1 MIPNF
6 KEILSEL
13 SYRVDG
19 GIPDLTKESHVN
31 HLIDI
36 LRENG
41 ISDAAQLAQK
51 ARVYFSYLNEV
62 GTSDKALQKT
72 LDTTFKNPETKK
84 MVKVSSALGYDK
96 KSQAYNIAKGMFQK
110 AGHSMDDI
118 DMIDT
123 EPGDEEQPTNVFGK
137 KDGGG
142 KVFEP
147 ETPTR
152 PQPTTSPTD
161 SDENP
166 EGTYD
171 PNNQLQR
178 AVVEAKNSTE
188 LMSALD
194 VMAEDEKGK
203 MLDKVMAGA
212 GGPVA
217 STGETL
223 CVEAQSD
230 LIQGRYN
237 PKEIRESEEYKSE
250 FANVRNVMNGNDK
263 RAKTALVKELEN
275 ISDKFGYYKE
285 DGSPDYTLAMAMKA
299 ESDLYIK
306 QNLPTFKKTQVSKTK
321 FKKDEDRVSWMKAS
335 FYSSYSLMNNGPVD
349 WNRKKG
355 NGRVMKANASTDGA
369 AKQLLLDGYKN
380 AKTPEE
386 KEHYQK
392 QLKVWDKFKGYHDT
406 YLVYTNDKGHSSIF
420 HISNKKSDD
429 LDDPQNNTTP
439 QKRIQNYAA
448 AAREAKLS
456 PQAAKS
462 VAKAQDVAMAGSADN
477 DNIAKSGYSEIKDVA
492 LVTSLA
498 GRLPSRGET
507 DVKDEYYTSLKK
519 DKAIKD
525 WYKKEY
531 GAKWEAKW
539 NAAKPQEVIG
549 LAMKIASD
557 KNTDISNLSGNFT
570 KFILKQGQLA
580 QSIFVKAQSGMN
592 AKQISEKF
600 NRIYSPKEI
609 EAILKSPTMKMMAD
623 KKAEHA
629 AGLEGVHKGFIASLH
644 KADGTKPGQSG
655 PNGPAVE
662 TYVAGTLRSLHI
674 DTYITN
680 YDDSVQIEM
689 GGVGCV
695 PADVRGCMANLSGF
709 KGDISTPEGR
719 VALNKHLTK
728 NVKVDADSDAVYLL
742 GGDGKTRT
750 YLASDTWRQ
759 AGSSKKIATGFGRNL
774 RGCLKK
780 SVGQRNAN
788 KRNKK

>member
-6 KEILSEL
+6 KEILAEL

-19 GIPDLTKESHVN
+19 GIPDLNKESHVN

-41 ISDAAQLAQK
+41 ISDAAHLAQK
-51 ARVYFSYLNEV
+51 ARVYFSYLNEA
-62 GTSDKALQKT
+62 GTPNKALQKT
-72 LDTTFKNPETKK
+72 LDTTFKNPETNK
-84 MVKVSSALGYDK
+84 MVKVSSALGYDRK
-96 KSQAYNIAKGMFQK
+96 TQAYNIAKGMFQK
-110 AGHSMDDI
+110 AGHSMKDI

-137 KDGGG
+137 KGSGG

-147 ETPTR
+147 ETPPT

-171 PNNQLQR
+171 PNNKLQR
-178 AVVEAKNSTE
+178 AVVEAKNPNQ

-194 VMAEDEKGK
+194 VMAEDEKSK

-223 CVEAQSD
+223 CVEAQSN

-237 PKEIRESEEYKSE
+237 PKQIRDSKEYKAE
-250 FANVRNVMNGNDK
+250 FANVRSVMDGNDK

-306 QNLPTFKKTQVSKTK
+306 QNLPIFKKTQVSKTK

-349 WNRKKG
+349 WDRKKG
-355 NGRVMKANASTDGA
+355 NGRVMKANANTDGA

-507 DVKDEYYTSLKK
+507 DVKDEYYNSLKN
-519 DKAIKD
+519 DKTIKD
-525 WYKKEY
+525 WYKKQY
-531 GAKWEAKW
+531 GDKWEAKFK
-539 NAAKPQEVIG
+539 AAKPQEIIG

-557 KNTDISNLSGNFT
+557 KNTDISKLSGNFT

-600 NRIYSPKEI
+600 NGIYSPKEI

-719 VALNKHLTK
+719 VTLNKHLTK

>member
-6 KEILSEL
+6 QEILKEL
-13 SYRVDG
+13 EYRVEH
-19 GIPDLTKESHVN
+19 GIIDLNKEAQVTT
-31 HLIDI
+31 LTEI

-41 ISDAAQLAQK
+41 IADAAHLANK
-51 ARVYFSYLNEV
+51 ARVYFSYLNEAKQ
-62 GTSDKALQKT
+62 SLDKALA
-72 LDTTFKNPETKK
+72 TTFVNPDTKRN
-84 MVKVSSALGYDK
+84 VTVASALGYDK
-96 KSQAYNIAKGMFQK
+96 KSQAYNIAKGMFTK
-110 AGHSMDDI
+110 AGHSMDDV
-118 DMIDT
+118 DMIDAG
-123 EPGDEEQPTNVFGK
+123 PDDEEPPTNVFGK
-137 KDGGG
+137 KGGGG
-142 KVFEP
+142 KVYEP
-147 ETPTR
+147 ETPASPR
-152 PQPTTSPTD
+152 PTTTPTD

-171 PNNQLQR
+171 PNNKLQK
-178 AVVEAKNSTE
+178 AVVESKNSNE

-194 VMAEDEKGK
+194 VMAEDEKSK

-223 CVEAQSD
+223 CVEAQSN

-237 PKEIRESEEYKSE
+237 PKEIRESEEYKAE
-250 FANVRNVMNGNDK
+250 FANVRSVMNGNDK
-263 RAKTALVKELEN
+263 RAKTALTKEFEN
-275 ISDKFGYYKE
+275 ICDKFGYYKE
-285 DGSPDYTLAMAMKA
+285 DGSPDYAIAMGMKA

-306 QNLPTFKKTQVSKTK
+306 QNLPAFKKTQVSKTK

-335 FYSSYSLMNNGPVD
+335 FYSSYSLMNNGPDD
-349 WNRKKG
+349 WSRKKG
-355 NGRVMKANASTDGA
+355 NGRVMKANATTDGA

-386 KEHYQK
+386 KEHYQT

-406 YLVYTNDKGHSSIF
+406 YLVYNNDKGRTSIF
-420 HISNKKSDD
+420 HISNKKSDE

-448 AAREAKLS
+448 AAREAKLN

-462 VAKAQDVAMAGSADN
+462 VAKAQDVAMAGAADN
-477 DNIAKSGYSEIKDVA
+477 DNIAKSGYSEIKDVV
-492 LVTSLA
+492 LITSLA
-498 GRLPSRGET
+498 GRLPARGEM
-507 DVKDEYYTSLKK
+507 DVKDEYYASLKK

-525 WYKKEY
+525 WYKKEH

-539 NAAKPQEVIG
+539 NAAKPQEIIG

-557 KNTDISNLSGNFT
+557 KNTDISELSGNFT
-570 KFILKQGQLA
+570 KFALKQGQLA
-580 QSIFVKAQSGMN
+580 QSIFSKAQSGLN
-592 AKQISEKF
+592 SKQISDKF
-600 NRIYSPKEI
+600 NGIYSPKEI
-609 EAILKSPTMKMMAD
+609 DAILKSPTMKMLAD
-623 KKAEHA
+623 RKAEHA

-644 KADGTKPGQSG
+644 KADGTNPGQSG

-662 TYVAGTLRSLHI
+662 TYVAGTLKALHI
-674 DTYITN
+674 NTYVTN
-680 YDDSVQIEM
+680 FDNSVQIEM

-695 PADVRGCMANLSGF
+695 PSDVRGCMAKLSGF
-709 KGDISTPEGR
+709 KGKIDTPQGR
-719 VALNKHLTK
+719 ELLNKHLTK

-742 GGDGKTRT
+742 GSDGKTRT
-750 YLASDTWRQ
+750 YLATDTWRQ

-788 KRNKK
+788 KRNNK

>member
-1 MIPNF
+1 
-6 KEILSEL
+6 
-13 SYRVDG
+13 
-19 GIPDLTKESHVN
+19 
-31 HLIDI
+31 
-36 LRENG
+36 
-41 ISDAAQLAQK
+41 
-51 ARVYFSYLNEV
+51 
-62 GTSDKALQKT
+62 
-72 LDTTFKNPETKK
+72 
-84 MVKVSSALGYDK
+84 
-96 KSQAYNIAKGMFQK
+96 
-110 AGHSMDDI
+110 
-118 DMIDT
+118 
-123 EPGDEEQPTNVFGK
+123 
-137 KDGGG
+137 
-142 KVFEP
+142 
-147 ETPTR
+147 
-152 PQPTTSPTD
+152 
-161 SDENP
+161 
-166 EGTYD
+166 
-171 PNNQLQR
+171 
-178 AVVEAKNSTE
+178 
-188 LMSALD
+188 
-194 VMAEDEKGK
+194 
-203 MLDKVMAGA
+203 
-212 GGPVA
+212 
-217 STGETL
+217 
-223 CVEAQSD
+223 
-230 LIQGRYN
+230 
-237 PKEIRESEEYKSE
+237 
-250 FANVRNVMNGNDK
+250 
-263 RAKTALVKELEN
+263 
-275 ISDKFGYYKE
+275 
-285 DGSPDYTLAMAMKA
+285 
-299 ESDLYIK
+299 
-306 QNLPTFKKTQVSKTK
+306 
-321 FKKDEDRVSWMKAS
+321 
-335 FYSSYSLMNNGPVD
+335 
-349 WNRKKG
+349 
-355 NGRVMKANASTDGA
+355 MKANASTDGA

-406 YLVYTNDKGHSSIF
+406 YLVYTNDKGHTSIF

-507 DVKDEYYTSLKK
+507 DVKDEYYTSLKN
-519 DKAIKD
+519 DKTIKD
-525 WYKKEY
+525 WYKKQY
-531 GAKWEAKW
+531 GDTWEAKFKV
-539 NAAKPQEVIG
+539 AKPQEIIG

-557 KNTDISNLSGNFT
+557 KNTDISKLSGNFT

-600 NRIYSPKEI
+600 NGIYSPKEI
-609 EAILKSPTMKMMAD
+609 EAILKSPTMRMMAD

-644 KADGTKPGQSG
+644 KADGTKPGQNA

-719 VALNKHLTK
+719 VALNKHLTNIRLIECNQTSVLNKLVTWKHLTNQYK
-728 NVKVDADSDAVYLL
+728 NVRETVNES
-742 GGDGKTRT
+742 
-750 YLASDTWRQ
+750 
-759 AGSSKKIATGFGRNL
+759 I
-774 RGCLKK
+774 
-780 SVGQRNAN
+780 
-788 KRNKK
+788 

>member
-1 MIPNF
+1 MYPNF
-6 KEILSEL
+6 DEILEEL
-13 SYRVDG
+13 SYRVDR

-507 DVKDEYYTSLKK
+507 DVKDEYYASLKK

-531 GAKWEAKW
+531 GAK
-539 NAAKPQEVIG
+539 
-549 LAMKIASD
+549 LSD
-557 KNTDISNLSGNFT
+557 
-570 KFILKQGQLA
+570 
-580 QSIFVKAQSGMN
+580 
-592 AKQISEKF
+592 
-600 NRIYSPKEI
+600 
-609 EAILKSPTMKMMAD
+609 
-623 KKAEHA
+623 
-629 AGLEGVHKGFIASLH
+629 
-644 KADGTKPGQSG
+644 
-655 PNGPAVE
+655 
-662 TYVAGTLRSLHI
+662 
-674 DTYITN
+674 
-680 YDDSVQIEM
+680 
-689 GGVGCV
+689 
-695 PADVRGCMANLSGF
+695 
-709 KGDISTPEGR
+709 
-719 VALNKHLTK
+719 
-728 NVKVDADSDAVYLL
+728 
-742 GGDGKTRT
+742 
-750 YLASDTWRQ
+750 
-759 AGSSKKIATGFGRNL
+759 
-774 RGCLKK
+774 
-780 SVGQRNAN
+780 
-788 KRNKK
+788 